1 MLKGKVLK
9 ILSQTKVL
17 INLGS
22 QHGVKEGISFVIYD
36 EGEMINDPTTNQPLE
51 RLELV
56 KGVVKIIQVQQKIS
70 IGESYRLETKTY
82 PNPLASLTFGTIKE
96 TVKVEEPLTNK
107 KIEETMP
114 SPLKEGDLVRSIE

>member
-82 PNPLASLTFGTIKE
+82 PTHWQALRL
-96 TVKVEEPLTNK
+96 EP
-107 KIEETMP
+107 
-114 SPLKEGDLVRSIE
+114 